1 MGEESWQ
8 VKIHHYIRAL
18 GPGLITAALVLGP
31 GTLTVTSK
39 LGSQFEFQLL
49 WVLPLSIVFMSVF
62 TVMSARFGFFNASS
76 LMETIGMQYGK
87 PIRIVVGI
95 SIFLIAVSF
104 QSGNAIGAALAVAAV
119 FDTAHEPWIL
129 FFSAMAIFT
138 LFFRSFYKIL
148 EKIMIALVL
157 VMMTSFLITA
167 IISFRGLGALV
178 HGLVPKLPSGSALL
192 TIALVATSCSIAGA
206 IYQSYLVQQKVWKQG
221 GFAMVRN
228 ESIGGI
234 VVLGFISALVMI
246 CAANVLYVNNI
257 QVYTVADMGLALEPL
272 FGKASFTVFMIGL
285 FAASFSSLLGN
296 ATLGGHILADT
307 LAKGRKH
314 EEWSTRIF
322 IMLVIVVGSVIA
334 LAFSQLR
341 LMLIIFAQGF
351 TILMVPFIAFLLVK
365 IAGSKKLMQGYQ
377 SLVAERIM
385 GIAGIVLLTVLAFGY
400 AYFMLYS

>member
-1 MGEESWQ
+1 MRQ
-8 VKIHHYIRAL
+8 KINDYTRAL

-49 WVLPLSIVFMSVF
+49 WVIPVAVAFMSAF
-62 TVMSARFGFFNASS
+62 TVMSARYGFFNSSS
-76 LMETIGMQYGK
+76 LMETIGMQHGK
-87 PIRIVVGI
+87 SIRVVVGI
-95 SIFLIAVSF
+95 SLFLISVSF
-104 QSGNAIGAALAVAAV
+104 QSGNAIGAGLAAAAI
-119 FDTAHEPWIL
+119 FDTSHEPWIL
-129 FFSAMAIFT
+129 FFSAMAIIT

-148 EKIMIALVL
+148 EKLMIALVL
-157 VMMTSFLITA
+157 VMMISFLITA
-167 IISFRGLGALV
+167 IISFRDIESLV
-178 HGLVPKLPSGSALL
+178 HGLIPKLPAGSELL

-206 IYQSYLVQQKVWKQG
+206 FYQSYLVQQKSWKQG
-221 GFAMVRN
+221 GFAMVRK

-234 VVLGFISALVMI
+234 IVLGFISALVMI

-257 QVYTVADMGLALEPL
+257 HVYTVADMGLALTPL

-307 LAKGRKH
+307 LSKGRKH
-314 EEWSTRIF
+314 EEWSTRLF
-322 IMLVIVVGSVIA
+322 IMAVIVVGSLIA

-365 IAGSKKLMQGYQ
+365 IAGSKKLMQGFQ

-385 GIAGIVLLTVLAFGY
+385 GISGIALLSILALVY
-400 AYFMLYS
+400 VYFMLY